1 MNENNNDRVVENICV
16 WMTRPHSTVEKCT
29 TGMACQTRHLQ
40 AFEKLKTGVL
50 QRSAVK
56 GL

>member
-1 MNENNNDRVVENICV
+1 
-16 WMTRPHSTVEKCT
+16 MTRPHSTVEKCT

-56 GL
+56 GLIWAHISTANAAAQE

>member
-1 MNENNNDRVVENICV
+1 
-16 WMTRPHSTVEKCT
+16 MTRPHSTVEKCT

-50 QRSAVK
+50 QQSAVK
-56 GL
+56 AFNSRIRRNVLMPVV

>member
-1 MNENNNDRVVENICV
+1 
-16 WMTRPHSTVEKCT
+16 MTRPHSTVEKCT

-56 GL
+56 DFKPPASIINP